1 MAYVIGAMNQSYAF
15 ELYQKVKR
23 EVGEIKQ
30 IYTDGNYCYRQAFH
44 ETQKIPETHI
54 VAKGKSQT
62 HMIEATN
69 SSIRDNLARFNRR
82 TKRYSKS
89 NEMLDCTLKLF
100 FQRKSFGN
108 SA

>member
-1 MAYVIGAMNQSYAF
+1 MHQSCAL
-15 ELYQKVKR
+15 ELYKKAKQ
-23 EVGEIKQ
+23 EVGSIKR

-44 ETQKIPETHI
+44 ETQQIPEAHI

-62 HMIEATN
+62 HLIEATN
-69 SSIRDNLARFNRR
+69 SSIRDNLARFNRQ

-89 NEMLDCTLKLF
+89 RELLDCTLKLF
-100 FQRKSFGN
+100 FHRKSFRK

>member
-1 MAYVIGAMNQSYAF
+1 MAYVIGTMHQSYAF
-15 ELYQKVKR
+15 ELYEKAKR
-23 EVGEIKQ
+23 EVGDIKR

-44 ETQKIPETHI
+44 ETWKIPESHV

-69 SSIRDNLARFNRR
+69 SSIRDNLARFNRQS
-82 TKRYSKS
+82 KRYSKS
-89 NEMLDCTLKLF
+89 KEMLDCTLKLF
-100 FQRKSFGN
+100 FLRKSFNN